1 MGRWYGVGTT
11 GKPPCAPDPT
21 GRAVATADGRVLRLA
36 FALFAVQ
43 SGFHGFTAALPV
55 ALARAGVP
63 DPEIGLIVGVAALVQ
78 VPAAFFAGVIV
89 DRVGGLRVFTIG
101 GLAYL
106 VGCGILMLPGV
117 EPGGPAGP
125 YVVAR
130 IFQGVGIA
138 CTLPS
143 ALSLVPRLI
152 EPSRRGFG
160 LAFVGSAHN
169 LTLVAMPPLSLAVL
183 ALTSLHGVALFMTG
197 MVLLGLLLVW
207 IVPFRFRPTTTT
219 VAGAVGGGPTHEA
232 RRRLG
237 FAFRRSWAPLIAI
250 ILLFIA
256 HWGVIIAY
264 LPQRAEAAGAD
275 IGLFFVADGIAI
287 LLSRVPAGW
296 LADRIR
302 PVILMLVG
310 ISMTAVMVVLL
321 AMPTTTP
328 LLVIAGVLSGAGS
341 GLVMTP
347 VLIELSRR
355 SGDADR
361 GSAFSLF
368 SAALAVALVVGS
380 IGGAPLV
387 ALFGFEVAILTT
399 LGGIAGAAALTL
411 WDRGLRAQPVRGTVS
426 PQPPVS

>member
-1 MGRWYGVGTT
+1 
-11 GKPPCAPDPT
+11 
-21 GRAVATADGRVLRLA
+21 
-36 FALFAVQ
+36 LFAVQ

-101 GLAYL
+101 GLSYL
-106 VGCGILMLPGV
+106 VGCAILILPGV

-125 YVVAR
+125 FVVAR
-130 IFQGVGIA
+130 IFQGIGIA

-143 ALSLVPRLI
+143 ALSLVPRLTD
-152 EPSRRGFG
+152 PLRRGFG

-183 ALTSLHGVALFMTG
+183 AATSLHGVALVMTG

-207 IVPFRFRPTTTT
+207 IVPFRFRSTTTDG
-219 VAGAVGGGPTHEA
+219 AGAHASGPTREA

-250 ILLFIA
+250 NLLFIA

-275 IGLFFVADGIAI
+275 IGLFFVADGVAI

-296 LADRIR
+296 LADRMR
-302 PVILMLVG
+302 PVVLMLAG
-310 ISMTAVMVVLL
+310 FSMTAVMIVLL
-321 AMPTTTP
+321 ALPATTP
-328 LLVIAGVLSGAGS
+328 MLVIAGVLSGAGA

-347 VLIELSRR
+347 VLVELSRR

-368 SAALAVALVVGS
+368 SAALALALVIGS
-380 IGGAPLV
+380 IGAAPLV
-387 ALFGFEVAILTT
+387 ATFGFEVALLVT
-399 LGGIAGAAALTL
+399 LAGIGGAAAVTL
-411 WDRGLRAQPVRGTVS
+411 WDRGLRAKPRRGPVS
-426 PQPPVS
+426 PQPQVS

>member
-1 MGRWYGVGTT
+1 VRDATDG
-11 GKPPCAPDPT
+11 PPAGPD
-21 GRAVATADGRVLRLA
+21 DGHVLRLA
-36 FALFAVQ
+36 LALFAVQ

-55 ALARAGVP
+55 ALARAGVA

-78 VPAAFFAGVIV
+78 VPAAFLAGVIV
-89 DRVGGLRVFTIG
+89 DRVGGLRVFTMG
-101 GLAYL
+101 GVAYL
-106 VGCGILMLPGV
+106 IGCAILMLPGV
-117 EPGGPAGP
+117 EPGGPSGP
-125 YVVAR
+125 FVVAR
-130 IFQGVGIA
+130 IFQGFGIA
-138 CTLPS
+138 GTLPA
-143 ALSLVPRLI
+143 ALSLVPRLTD
-152 EPSRRGFG
+152 PSQRGFG

-183 ALTSLHGVALFMTG
+183 AATSLHGVALVMTV
-197 MVLLGLLLVW
+197 MVLIGLLLVW
-207 IVPFRFRPTTTT
+207 IAPFRFRPTTTDG
-219 VAGAVGGGPTHEA
+219 AGAHASGPTREA
-232 RRRLG
+232 RRRFG

-275 IGLFFVADGIAI
+275 IGLFFVADGVAI

-296 LADRIR
+296 LADRMR
-302 PVILMLVG
+302 PVVLMLVG
-310 ISMTAVMVVLL
+310 LSMTAVTIVLL
-321 AMPTTTP
+321 ALPTTTP
-328 LLVIAGVLSGAGS
+328 LLVIAGVLSGAGA

-347 VLIELSRR
+347 VLVELSRR

-368 SAALAVALVVGS
+368 SAALALALVVGS

-387 ALFGFEVAILTT
+387 ARFGFEVALLVT

-411 WDRGLRAQPVRGTVS
+411 WDGGLRARPRRGPVS
-426 PQPPVS
+426 PQPQVS